1 VRTQV
6 SVGVVGLGYWGPN
19 LARAFA
25 DLPEAELRW
34 LCDQSPEAQLKFRM
48 RYPGVKVTPDLDDL
62 LADETLDAVAIA
74 TPAITHYELASRAI
88 DAGKHVLVE
97 KPLALRGDHADD
109 LVRRAARAD
118 RRLMVGHVLLFHPAV
133 KLLKSFVDRGD
144 LGELFYLYGNRQNLG
159 KVRRDEN
166 ALWSLGAHD
175 ISVMLHLL
183 GDQPVTASAHG
194 DSYVQPGVEDV
205 VFCYLHFATGIN
217 AHLHLSW
224 LDPHKMRRLT
234 AVGSE
239 RMAVFDDMELE
250 RKLTI
255 YDKSVASRRTETFGE
270 YIHASFGDIVSPR
283 VPNDEPLRKECE
295 HFIASIRSSV
305 ETVAGAPEGAAVV
318 HVLEALQRSL
328 DAGGAPQPVGGAA
341 YAEPAGPIPLSER
354 QAG

>member
-1 VRTQV
+1 VRTRV

-25 DLPEAELRW
+25 GLPEAELRW
-34 LCDQSPEAQLKFRM
+34 LCDQSPDAQGRFRAL
-48 RYPGVKVTPDLDDL
+48 YPSVRITPDFDDL
-62 LADETLDAVAIA
+62 LNDETLDAVVIA
-74 TPAITHYELASRAI
+74 TPAVTHHELAGRAI

-118 RRLMVGHVLLFHPAV
+118 RHLMVGHVLLFHPAV
-133 KLLKSFVDRGD
+133 TLLKSLVDRGH
-144 LGELFYLYGNRQNLG
+144 LGDLFYLYGNRQNLG
-159 KVRRDEN
+159 KVRKDEN

-183 GDQPVTASAHG
+183 GDEPVSASAHG
-194 DSYVQPGVEDV
+194 DCYVQPGVEDV
-205 VFCYLHFATGIN
+205 VFCYLSFATGIN

-224 LDPHKMRRLT
+224 LDPHKMRKLT

-250 RKLTI
+250 RKLTV
-255 YDKSVASRRTETFGE
+255 YDKSVGSRRTETFGE

-295 HFIASIRSSV
+295 HFVAAIRSSA
-305 ETVAGAPEGAAVV
+305 EPVAGGREGAAVV
-318 HVLEALQRSL
+318 HVLEALQLSL
-328 DAGGAPQPVGGAA
+328 EEGGVPQPVGHGRAV
-341 YAEPAGPIPLSER
+341 EPAGVIPLRASGI
-354 QAG
+354 A